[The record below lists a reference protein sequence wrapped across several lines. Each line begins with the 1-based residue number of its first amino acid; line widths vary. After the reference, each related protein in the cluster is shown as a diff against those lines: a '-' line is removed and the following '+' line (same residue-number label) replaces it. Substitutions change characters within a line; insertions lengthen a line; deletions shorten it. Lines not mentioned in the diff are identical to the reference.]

1 MSHFDD
7 ADAVTRYAAG
17 ALRMVPGLH
26 DLHKMAQILLAEAAG
41 PDAHILVLG
50 AGGGMELAA
59 FAHAHPGWH
68 FTGVDPSAP
77 MLDLAA
83 RTLGPHADRATL
95 HQGYIDTAPP
105 GPFDGAACLL
115 TLHFLPRADRLQ
127 TLRALHARLKPGA
140 RLVTAHHSIPNDQKT
155 LWLTRFAAFAQSNG
169 LDPAQAAQMIPT
181 LATRLPTLSPS
192 EDAALLAEAGFT
204 DIQLFYAA
212 FTFRGWVATRA

>member
-7 ADAVTRYAAG
+7 PDAVTRYAAG

-26 DLHKMAQILLAEAAG
+26 DLHKMAHILLAEGAG

-59 FAHAHPGWH
+59 FATAEPGWH

-77 MLDLAA
+77 MLDLAT

-115 TLHFLPRADRLQ
+115 TLHFLPTEDRLQ
-127 TLRALHARLKPGA
+127 TLRALHTRLKPGA
-140 RLVTAHHSIPNDQKT
+140 RLVTAHHSIPQDQTT

-169 LDPAQAAQMIPT
+169 LDPVQAAQMIPT
-181 LATRLPTLSPS
+181 LATRLPTLSPT

-212 FTFRGWVATRA
+212 FTFRGWPPTRP

>member
-1 MSHFDD
+1 MTHFDD
-7 ADAVTRYAAG
+7 PDAVTRYAAG

-26 DLHKMAQILLAEAAG
+26 DLHKMSRILLAEAAP

-59 FAHAHPGWH
+59 FATAEPGWR

-77 MLDLAA
+77 MLALAT
-83 RTLGPHADRATL
+83 RTLGPHAPRATL
-95 HQGYIDTAPP
+95 IEGYIDAAPP

-115 TLHFLPRADRLQ
+115 TLHFLPRAERLQ

-140 RLVTAHHSIPNDQKT
+140 RLVTAHHAIPEDQKT
-155 LWLTRFAAFAQSNG
+155 LWLTRFAAFAQTNG

-212 FTFRGWVATRA
+212 FTFRGWLATRP

>member
-7 ADAVTRYAAG
+7 PDAVTRYAAG

-26 DLHKMAQILLAEAAG
+26 DLHKMSHILLAEGAG

-59 FAHAHPGWH
+59 FAAAEPGWA

-95 HQGYIDTAPP
+95 HHGYIDTAPP

-115 TLHFLPRADRLQ
+115 TLHFLPAKDRLQ
-127 TLRALHARLKPGA
+127 TLRALHARLRPGA
-140 RLVTAHHSIPNDQKT
+140 RLVTAHHSIPEDQKT

-169 LDPAQAAQMIPT
+169 LDPVQAAQMIPT
-181 LATRLPTLSPS
+181 LATRLPILSPS

-204 DIQLFYAA
+204 DIHLFYAA
-212 FTFRGWVATRA
+212 FTFRGWVATRP